1 MVWKW
6 ILLVL
11 VAAAVVF
18 AAFQVDAPV
27 RAAIVEGQGKGWKK
41 TAEYRFHAAT
51 RKLGDWPPLMLA
63 AALAMAF
70 ARWRGSRRWT
80 HLLAAAM
87 IASTLAGILVNAS
100 RLTTGRT
107 RPRAS
112 PQIEQGFYGIRHE
125 GKNLIGNS
133 AFNSFPSGHT
143 ATAFGFA
150 MAVIFLSPL
159 WGLLVLAGAVVVAW
173 SSLAIG
179 AHHPSDIV
187 VSILLSSAVAW
198 FVVRWVNGVGAA
210 KLDRLFRFKS

>member
-1 MVWKW
+1 MHWKW
-6 ILLVL
+6 ILLLL
-11 VAAAVVF
+11 VAAAAVF
-18 AAFQVDAPV
+18 ASFQVDAPV
-27 RAAIVEGQGKGWKK
+27 RAAIVQGQGEGWKK
-41 TAEYRFHAAT
+41 TAEYRFHAAA
-51 RKLGDWPPLMLA
+51 RKLGDWPPVMLA

-87 IASTLAGILVNAS
+87 IASTLAGILANAS

-107 RPRAS
+107 RPRES
-112 PQIEQGFYGIRHE
+112 PRIEQGFYGLRHD
-125 GKNLIGNS
+125 GKLLIGNS

-150 MAVIFLSPL
+150 MAVFFLSPF

-198 FVVRWVNGVGAA
+198 FVVRWVKGGGGV